1 MAKQMYSNKTWAPR
15 AWEALKEWLY
25 DTPALTD
32 LRLVRLTHFNKHDD
46 DLHEVV
52 AKCLWKLATQANMPW
67 GRAASRPTG
76 YSNVAETE
84 KVNVGIPSRLVFVVF
99 FFSFPYVTLTYEHV
113 LTVTLFCV
121 HQAWA
126 FSVGVCMVLEKLS
139 LMNMTNFPADTWDL
153 HRRVFHRFLKY
164 KKYFFKATRQLPEY
178 KKATREEQEVK
189 TEPLGPEP
197 ETVATQERTHTIV
210 LLTTSEGEVSS
221 DRDSN
226 ESEEEG
232 TNVGDE

>member
-1 MAKQMYSNKTWAPR
+1 MSEYP
-15 AWEALKEWLY
+15 
-25 DTPALTD
+25 
-32 LRLVRLTHFNKHDD
+32 
-46 DLHEVV
+46 
-52 AKCLWKLATQANMPW
+52 
-67 GRAASRPTG
+67 
-76 YSNVAETE
+76 
-84 KVNVGIPSRLVFVVF
+84 VGWHSLLF
-99 FFSFPYVTLTYEHV
+99 FFSLPHITLTCEHV

-210 LLTTSEGEVSS
+210 LLTTSEGEVSGLLRQLS
-221 DRDSN
+221 LIHI
-226 ESEEEG
+226 
-232 TNVGDE
+232 

>member
-1 MAKQMYSNKTWAPR
+1 MYA
-15 AWEALKEWLY
+15 
-25 DTPALTD
+25 
-32 LRLVRLTHFNKHDD
+32 
-46 DLHEVV
+46 
-52 AKCLWKLATQANMPW
+52 
-67 GRAASRPTG
+67 
-76 YSNVAETE
+76 
-84 KVNVGIPSRLVFVVF
+84 VN
-99 FFSFPYVTLTYEHV
+99 YEHV
-113 LTVTLFCV
+113 VRSPTSSCDVLCTSHRPQCV
-121 HQAWA
+121 I
-126 FSVGVCMVLEKLS
+126 
-139 LMNMTNFPADTWDL
+139 
-153 HRRVFHRFLKY
+153 HRFLKC
-164 KKYFFKATRQLPEY
+164 KKYFFKATRQLPEC